1 MAFIRELIR
10 GSGKKRGVPDTA
22 TRRRC
27 GGLWRGVP
35 SVSGELHKLWKFIGF
50 RGKSETLVSEDEFI
64 AARQERFSLPL
75 TLTAAFPYYET

>member
-1 MAFIRELIR
+1 MVFIRELIR

-35 SVSGELHKLWKFIGF
+35 SVSGELHKLWEFIGF
-50 RGKSETLVSEDEFI
+50 RGKSETLVSKDEFI
-64 AARQERFSLPL
+64 AADAKASCFHSL
-75 TLTAAFPYYET
+75 